1 MEKINKNKRK
11 YINFLKKTFLDLRK
25 EKEED
30 KHDSFKKTVS
40 YLTERWKKNK
50 RNLDIKNEWILEAVP
65 IFESLI
71 EKLYSEIK
79 EHKYDIVIGDDT
91 SGRIPALAIGGL
103 MKLIYKKD
111 KVKEPNLLFL
121 AGHKEYDEY
130 EGYDEYVMNKQLV
143 LQKKKWIEKLKKYID
158 ELKENNILKEDSHIL
173 LVTDY
178 MARGVTVGNFASFFK
193 KNNIKISVA
202 SLESYHSAEC
212 LNRQGWD
219 FDICIGK
226 TTDNHTPL
234 LWAGRKYF
242 EKNFKMFEKEYQ
254 NSDIFVRKPKDEIL
268 KANLKNIKNIRND
281 IKVLINYLFEYYN
294 NINKE

>member
-1 MEKINKNKRK
+1 MS
-11 YINFLKKTFLDLRK
+11 FLKKTFLDLRK
-25 EKEED
+25 EKEENED
-30 KHDSFKKTVS
+30 DSFKKTVS

-91 SGRIPALAIGGL
+91 SGRIPALAVGGL

-121 AGHKEYDEY
+121 AGHKEFDEY

-158 ELKENNILKEDSHIL
+158 ELRENNILKEDSHIL

-226 TTDNHTPL
+226 TTDDHTPL
-234 LWAGRKYF
+234 LWGGRKYF

-268 KANLKNIKNIRND
+268 KSNLKNIKSIRND